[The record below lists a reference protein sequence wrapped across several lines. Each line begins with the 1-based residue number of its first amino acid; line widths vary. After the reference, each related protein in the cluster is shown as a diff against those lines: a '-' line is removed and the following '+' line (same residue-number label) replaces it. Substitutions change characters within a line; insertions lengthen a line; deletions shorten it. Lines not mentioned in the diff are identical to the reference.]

1 MEIAPILLAV
11 GSTLFTSV
19 NTYLLRRQS
28 HKLKLLKGKYQVS
41 LDETKK
47 CIKEKDKMVE
57 YVYKLYNIATELHQ
71 SLRAISSLHHTRPE
85 APVHQSLHCATVH
98 IDPHADPSTNAFYTQ
113 WNTHTHP
120 IHTLQ
125 FRCSTDDETNACVY
139 LLAQL
144 LACIEERKHKKNAI
158 HAFHA
163 GGMHTDI
170 EAFSHFLHNTSAS
183 HIHIPI
189 IAQKSVASLMQSLNT
204 ASAPLTN
211 TTFRQATHQWLHVLS
226 SATTNRASLF
236 APATTTNSHNA
247 IATLMPPTDQKNLLS
262 HYLLSDVTRDSLSQH
277 VPSPPQPNTS
287 PTSPATTN
295 KYEPN
300 TNNAKTATEEG
311 VNAGAGVHCLNRSGT
326 TTEYLVTD
334 SDIANRLHTLHDE
347 FSAFNLLFDRF
358 HTTIAQLQRTRDEFQ
373 NTRTQHTPLLVYLW
387 WRRVRKRR
395 GVRSVRC
402 VQRYINE
409 HFGSEGTKGIKPNA
423 KQNKMYPLLK
433 QRIKCN
439 SVALHQSKRLLCVL
453 CNTNATNA
461 TNNIN
466 HITEELCNLYK
477 KDLFHCIMQIRHPEW
492 LGCVD
497 TLRHVVECASGVI
510 EQDMAFRRALIEPR

>member
-41 LDETKK
+41 IDETKK

-71 SLRAISSLHHTRPE
+71 TLRAISAVNNACPE
-85 APVHQSLHCATVH
+85 VSFHRNLCRATVH
-98 IDPHADPSTNAFYTQ
+98 IDPRADPSTHAFYAQ
-113 WNTHTHP
+113 WSTETEH
-120 IHTLQ
+120 IRTLQ
-125 FRCSTDDETNACVY
+125 FRCSTDDDTNACVY

-170 EAFSHFLHNTSAS
+170 EAFSHFLHNASAS

-211 TTFRQATHQWLHVLS
+211 TAFRHTTHQWFHLLS
-226 SATTNRASLF
+226 LATANRTPLF
-236 APATTTNSHNA
+236 ASATTTNSHNA
-247 IATLMPPTDQKNLLS
+247 ISTLMPPTDQKNLLS
-262 HYLLSDVTRDSLSQH
+262 HYLLSDATRDSLSQQ
-277 VPSPPQPNTS
+277 VSSPPPV
-287 PTSPATTN
+287 TSPATPCNHPTSDKYKTHTN
-295 KYEPN
+295 DE
-300 TNNAKTATEEG
+300 TTATEEEVIG
-311 VNAGAGVHCLNRSGT
+311 SVGVHCLHRTGT
-326 TTEYLVTD
+326 AAEYLVTD
-334 SDIANRLHTLHDE
+334 TDIANRLRALHNE
-347 FSAFNLLFDRF
+347 LSAFNILFDRF
-358 HTTIAQLQRTRDEFQ
+358 HATIAQLHHTRDEFQ
-373 NTRTQHTPLLVYLW
+373 NTLTQHTPLLVYLW
-387 WRRVRKRR
+387 WTRMRKRWGTR
-395 GVRSVRC
+395 SVHSARSVRI
-402 VQRYINE
+402 YINE
-409 HFGSEGTKGIKPNA
+409 HFGSDGIKGIKPNA
-423 KQNKMYPLLK
+423 KQSTMYPLLK
-433 QRIKCN
+433 HRIKYN
-439 SVALHQSKRLLCVL
+439 SVVLHQTERLLC
-453 CNTNATNA
+453 A
-461 TNNIN
+461 TNNIE
-466 HITEELCNLYK
+466 HIAEELRTFYK
-477 KDLFHCIMQIRHPEW
+477 KDIFHCTLQIRHPEW

-497 TLRHVVECASGVI
+497 TLGQIVDRASDVI